1 MMRIVQ
7 KLGQLIVLSTHS
19 LSFLG
24 FGFAHIF
31 LKDIVKK
38 RALGTLWQFSQTNH
52 LTAFIN

>member
-1 MMRIVQ
+1 MMRIAQ
-7 KLGQLIVLSTHS
+7 NLGQLLVLSTHS

-38 RALGTLWQFSQTNH
+38 RALGT
-52 LTAFIN
+52 